1 MVYRVSEHLKETFV
15 ARDLVQGLV
24 LQDAVDQ
31 IWNMLGRLIEC
42 SSWSSLVKKR
52 ISKRANGSKLNW
64 TWEFRNT
71 VLEFNYPKKT

>member
-42 SSWSSLVKKR
+42 SS
-52 ISKRANGSKLNW
+52 
-64 TWEFRNT
+64 
-71 VLEFNYPKKT
+71 